1 MGQYKKLWYM
11 LIGVLAVTFT
21 LLGYLG
27 VEVYRQSPPFP
38 EKFVSADGKVL
49 LTKDD
54 IFKGQSAWQSTG
66 GMELG
71 SVLGHGAYQAPDWTA
86 DWLHRELEAWLDLT
100 AQADFGK
107 KYAELDKVQQETVR
121 AVCKKMAA

>member
-38 EKFVSADGKVL
+38 EKFVSADGK
-49 LTKDD
+49 
-54 IFKGQSAWQSTG
+54 
-66 GMELG
+66 
-71 SVLGHGAYQAPDWTA
+71 
-86 DWLHRELEAWLDLT
+86 
-100 AQADFGK
+100 AQA
-107 KYAELDKVQQETVR
+107 AWSWVR
-121 AVCKKMAA
+121 CWDTAHTKPLTGLPIGYTANWKHGWI

>member
-54 IFKGQSAWQSTG
+54 IGK
-66 GMELG
+66 
-71 SVLGHGAYQAPDWTA
+71 
-86 DWLHRELEAWLDLT
+86 
-100 AQADFGK
+100 AQAAWSWVRCWG
-107 KYAELDKVQQETVR
+107 TVHTKPPTGR
-121 AVCKKMAA
+121 PIGYTANWKHGWI